1 MFAWSV
7 EGIAAGSKVRTGQSH
22 EGKPCA
28 ICAAAD
34 CNCLRIQPG
43 LLDSLL
49 RIIDQMHTG
58 LNHLFHITI
67 LLFHSKRHSTFT
79 IFFIEKF
86 GNMPHHLLAAGKHGT
101 VMVADDIVKACR
113 GYISAHFAE
122 MEKSLILF
130 CIGRSI
136 SCWKHVVKLHGN
148 QRCIDHGI
156 LTAARVYR
164 KAFDLYFRT
173 CGIEVLILDLILRT
187 AIYSIGK
194 ICSKVFYIEE
204 VCAAA
209 HFFIRGK
216 ADTDFSMRNVLC
228 DHLLCHSHDLS
239 HTSLVI
245 CTKKGASVGG
255 DQGSS
260 F

>member
-1 MFAWSV
+1 M
-7 EGIAAGSKVRTGQSH
+7 EGIAAGSKVRTRQSH
-22 EGKPCA
+22 EGKSCA

-34 CNCLRIQPG
+34 CNCLRIQSG
-43 LLDSLL
+43 LLHSLL
-49 RIIDQMHTG
+49 RIIDQMHTR
-58 LNHLFHITI
+58 LNHLSHITI

-156 LTAARVYR
+156 LTAAWMYG
-164 KAFDLYFRT
+164 KTFDLYLCT
-173 CGIEVLILDLILRT
+173 CGIEVLVFNLILS
-187 AIYSIGK
+187 AAVYSVGK
-194 ICSKVFYIEE
+194 ISPKAFYIEE
-204 VCAAA
+204 VCTTADLL
-209 HFFIRGK
+209 IRGK
-216 ADTDFSMRNVLC
+216 TDADFSMRNALS
-228 DHLLCHSHDLS
+228 DNLLCHGHDFCYA
-239 HTSLVI
+239 SLVI
-245 CTKKGASVGG
+245 SPKKRSSICS
-255 DQGSS
+255 DQGSA

>member
-1 MFAWSV
+1 M
-7 EGIAAGSKVRTGQSH
+7 EGIAAGSKVRTRQSH
-22 EGKPCA
+22 EGKSCA

-43 LLDSLL
+43 LLDGFLGV
-49 RIIDQMHTG
+49 IDQVHAR
-58 LNHLFHITI
+58 LD
-67 LLFHSKRHSTFT
+67 LLFHVAVLFFDDEGYGTFAV
-79 IFFIEKF
+79 FLVEKLDD
-86 GNMPHHLLAAGKHGT
+86 MSHQLLAAGEHGAVVVT
-101 VMVADDIVKACR
+101 DNVVKACR
-113 GYISAHFAE
+113 RHISAHFTE

-130 CIGRSI
+130 CVRWGI
-136 SCWKHVVKLHGN
+136 SCRKHVIELHGN
-148 QRCIDHGI
+148 QGCIDHGV